1 MVKVKS
7 ILEVKE
13 KDYMD
18 MDKTIFQD
26 EDNQVVYTYAKV
38 TEGEEYDGEVTKD
51 KAGNLKFKKTP
62 KPFGGGGFAK
72 GGTKEFKADPVKN
85 ASIERQVALKAAVD
99 VVSAKLPLMDK
110 LPETKDIATAVE
122 LLAQSFDKFLKGAVP
137 VVQKTEKPKDEVKE
151 MLSGAE
157 EVNIDDIPFGDDE

>member
-62 KPFGGGGFAK
+62 KPFGGGGGFAK

-110 LPETKDIATAVE
+110 LPDTKDIALAVE
-122 LLAQSFDKFLKGAVP
+122 LLAESFDKFLKGDKPKV
-137 VVQKTEKPKDEVKE
+137 EKKDEVVE
-151 MLSGAE
+151 MLNGAT

>member
-26 EDNQVVYTYAKV
+26 EANQVVYTYAKV
-38 TEGEEYDGEVTKD
+38 TEGEEYEGEVTKD
-51 KAGNLKFKKTP
+51 KAGNLKFKKAQ
-62 KPFGGGGFAK
+62 KSFGGGFSR

-85 ASIERQVALKAAVD
+85 ASIERQVALKAAVN
-99 VVSAKLPLMDK
+99 VISAKLPLMDK
-110 LPETKDIATAVE
+110 LPETKDIALGVE
-122 LLAQSFDKFLKGAVP
+122 ILAESFDKFLKG
-137 VVQKTEKPKDEVKE
+137 EKPSSQAKEQLAPKDEVAE
-151 MLSGAE
+151 MLDSA
-157 EVNIDDIPFGDDE
+157 VDIDDIPFGDDE